1 MGQEKKAIRGHINE
15 HISTVGKWGSVPLG
29 GFWKMTYSLLL
40 SCLPKGKRTWGIQ
53 QLLLVCHWSKAASGE
68 LISCHFQ
75 SVAYAGQACFGARG
89 PGTQQSRGAC
99 NRKLSAFS
107 ETVIVEG
114 IWKGTNIDL
123 HPEPTT

>member
-1 MGQEKKAIRGHINE
+1 MQARHA
-15 HISTVGKWGSVPLG
+15 LG
-29 GFWKMTYSLLL
+29 PEAQAL
-40 SCLPKGKRTWGIQ
+40 SR
-53 QLLLVCHWSKAASGE
+53 V
-68 LISCHFQ
+68 
-75 SVAYAGQACFGARG
+75 V
-89 PGTQQSRGAC
+89 GAC